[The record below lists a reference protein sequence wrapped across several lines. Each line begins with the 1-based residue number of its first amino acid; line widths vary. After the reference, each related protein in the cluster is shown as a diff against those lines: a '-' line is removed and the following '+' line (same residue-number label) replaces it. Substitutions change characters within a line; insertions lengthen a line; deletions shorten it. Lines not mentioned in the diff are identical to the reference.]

1 MIDVKEREYNF
12 KPGNKEWTK
21 RNANNGGRPP
31 GVIRSIRQEVEE
43 NPHRIRQLLDNIYN
57 LAMNDESP
65 KIRLM
70 ASIDYLDRV
79 GFRAP
84 KEEHLTVEGM
94 VVVGG
99 PEDYRRA
106 SMLLSIDKEQEQAL
120 LTQPVNTSPHN
131 SDCATLIP
139 IDNTPIVEAPAPA
152 MDEAGVDEGTGP
164 AGSNDTAAPS
174 GE

>member
-1 MIDVKEREYNF
+1 MTMTADLHVKDYKF

-21 RNANNGGRPP
+21 RNPDNVGRPP
-31 GVIRSIRQEVEE
+31 GVITSIRQEITE
-43 NPHRIRQLLDNIYN
+43 NPRRIRELLDNIYK
-57 LAMNDESP
+57 LAMTDESP

-106 SMLLSIDKEQEQAL
+106 SMLLSIDKAEEQAL
-120 LTQPVNTSPHN
+120 LTQPVHTSLHN
-131 SDCATLIP
+131 SDCATLTP
-139 IDNTPIVEAPAPA
+139 VDNTHRACWQ
-152 MDEAGVDEGTGP
+152 
-164 AGSNDTAAPS
+164 
-174 GE
+174 